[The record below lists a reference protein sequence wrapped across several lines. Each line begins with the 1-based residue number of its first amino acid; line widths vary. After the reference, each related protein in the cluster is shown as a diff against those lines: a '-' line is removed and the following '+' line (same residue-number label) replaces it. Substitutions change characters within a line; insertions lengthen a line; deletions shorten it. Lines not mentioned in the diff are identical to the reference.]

1 MSESDPPQPLVW
13 DVGVDSGGTF
23 TDCIAIST
31 QGDVRRAKVLS
42 TSALRARIIAVDR
55 AADRLR
61 LGLSFP
67 HSVDPDLLIGF
78 RIVPLADRRRSST
91 QGTTGSIVDEAHLR
105 RALGGTTHVEVH
117 CSHSP
122 DAGLPLPPVGSL
134 VDLCAPYEAPILALR
149 VALGR
154 SESAPLQDCRLRIG
168 TTRGTNALLERQTT
182 PVVLFTNEG
191 IEDLLAIGDQ
201 RRTDIF
207 AASPSKPSHVHVNA
221 VGVRV
226 RHAPDGSESV
236 PLDVEAFRACADRA
250 NHPEGA
256 AAAIALLHGSVAKR
270 SGDSAES
277 TLARELHALGW
288 SWISCAS
295 DVGASSRFEPRARAA
310 VVDAALSG
318 PVGGFVANIIRQS
331 QGADVRM
338 MTSTGGIA
346 PAPHFRPRESLL
358 SGPAGGVVAAA
369 ACARA
374 LGFERVVTL
383 DMGGTSADV
392 ARIDGHAAL
401 TNETR
406 VGDAIL
412 GAPSVA
418 VESVAAGGGS
428 IVWWDGTS
436 LRVGPRSAG
445 AFPGPASYGCG
456 GPLTITDCNLLLGRI
471 DPAAST
477 IPLDIAAAQHAAR
490 SLCTDI
496 QRSGRSLDETA
507 LLEQAIAIAEETMA
521 GALRSVTVRQGVD
534 PAQHALLS
542 FGGSGGLHACSLA
555 ERLGID
561 TVIIPLDAG
570 ILCAAGAL
578 TAPPTKILHRVLLR
592 PLDAPTLEP
601 IGDVVRRMC
610 DEALSLL
617 ASVDPNG
624 SDGKVARCELH
635 LRLTG
640 QESTIQLSV
649 DPCAASE
656 PDARLIAA
664 HFRNAYRAIHGF
676 DPHAHHTIEVE
687 SLLVEA
693 AGRSTTLP
701 PAPVDVA
708 AVQPDAQGLVRL
720 SGASVWVAQGW
731 TSLAHPAG
739 AILLRRGGTHEVQHT
754 RDPRAL
760 TCGADE
766 VLAARAVA
774 IALDMGETLRRIA
787 VSPNIRDRLD
797 YSCGI
802 LSAQGRLV
810 VNAPHIPVHLGA
822 LGPCV
827 RAVVEALPLR
837 EGDVALV
844 NHPRFGG
851 SHLPDLT
858 VITPIYHRGNLV
870 AFAAN
875 RAHHAEI
882 GGTRPGSMPPDA
894 TCLAE
899 EGVVIEPMRIVE
911 GGVLQLD
918 HLTRVLGDARH
929 PSRMPADNLAD
940 LQGQIA
946 ANALA
951 AARIGEL
958 LEASGSDCVLRIDAL
973 LATASRHAA
982 QRVIAAL
989 RSDGATAAERLDDGS
1004 MLCVRVERSPCRT
1017 RLHIDFTG
1025 SAPQHARN
1033 LNAPLAVTRAVVMY
1047 TVRVLAGLQ
1056 MGSDGPA
1063 FPMHEALLDAVD
1075 ITVPRGS
1082 ILHPDFSGSPDE
1094 CPACAIGQTETSQR
1108 LVDALWQALD
1118 IAACSQG
1125 TINNLL
1131 FGSAALGFYETI
1143 AGGAGATEAAHG
1155 TSAVH
1160 THISNTRLTDAEVLE
1175 RRYPVRLEKLRLR
1188 TGSGGDGLHRGGD
1201 GIIRRL
1207 RFLEPVELSFL
1218 SQRRES
1224 SPRGSHG
1231 GCDGARGSQRIL
1243 RANGAVD
1250 HVPGIIAAHLSS
1262 GDAFEVETPGG
1273 GGWGSPASAKG
1284 LSQQPF
1290 TAASIAAKST

>member
-1 MSESDPPQPLVW
+1 MSDSHPQRPLVW

-23 TDCIAIST
+23 TDCIAISSH
-31 QGDVRRAKVLS
+31 GDVRRSKVLS
-42 TSALRARIIAVDR
+42 TSALRARVI
-55 AADRLR
+55 AADRADECLR
-61 LGLSFP
+61 LELSLP
-67 HSVDPDLLIGF
+67 CTVDPQLLIGF
-78 RIVPLADRRRSST
+78 SIKPIADRRGSSISGATQTLVNEARLSRSGD
-91 QGTTGSIVDEAHLR
+91 GTTD
-105 RALGGTTHVEVH
+105 VEVR
-117 CSHSP
+117 CGTVQG
-122 DAGLPLPPVGSL
+122 AGLSPPLAGSL
-134 VDLCAPYEAPILALR
+134 VDLCAPWEAPILALR

-154 SESAPLQDCRLRIG
+154 SSGVSLQDCRLRIG

-182 PVVLFTNEG
+182 PVVLFTNAG
-191 IEDLLAIGDQ
+191 IEDVLAIGDQ

-207 AASPSKPSHVHVNA
+207 AVAPSKPSHVQVNA
-221 VGVRV
+221 IGVRV
-226 RHAPDGSESV
+226 RHAPDGRETM
-236 PLDVEAFRACADRA
+236 PLDVAALRIQADRA
-250 NHPEGA
+250 DHPSGA
-256 AAAIALLHGSVAKR
+256 AAAIALLHGSVAQR
-270 SGDSAES
+270 NGVAAEAA
-277 TLARELHALGW
+277 LANELRAIGW
-288 SWISCAS
+288 TWTSCAS

-318 PVGGFVANIIRQS
+318 PVGRFVANITNQS
-331 QGADVRM
+331 QGADVRL
-338 MTSTGGIA
+338 MTSAGGIA
-346 PAPHFRPRESLL
+346 PAAHFRPRESLL

-369 ACARA
+369 ALARKM
-374 LGFERVVTL
+374 GFSRVVTL

-401 TNETR
+401 TDETR
-406 VGDAIL
+406 IGDVIL
-412 GAPSVA
+412 GAPAVA

-428 IVWWDGTS
+428 IVWWDGTA

-456 GPLTITDCNLLLGRI
+456 GPLTITDCNLLLGRV
-471 DPAAST
+471 DPAVCT
-477 IPLDIAAAQHAAR
+477 IPLDREAAQRAALA
-490 SLCTDI
+490 LCTEV
-496 QRSGRSLDETA
+496 RSSGRNQDQKA
-507 LLEQAIAIAEETMA
+507 LLEQAVAIAEETMA
-521 GALRSVTVRQGVD
+521 GALRSVTVRQGIN

-555 ERLGID
+555 ERLGMD
-561 TVIIPLDAG
+561 TVIIPFDAG

-592 PLDAPTLEP
+592 PLDAEGLEP
-601 IGDVVRRMC
+601 VGAVIRRTC
-610 DEALSLL
+610 DEALGLL
-617 ASVDPNG
+617 ASTDPHG
-624 SDGKVARCELH
+624 ADGTVARCVLH
-635 LRLTG
+635 LRLSG
-640 QESTIQLSV
+640 QEPTIALQV
-649 DPCAASE
+649 ETAASE
-656 PDARLIAA
+656 GLDARSIASD
-664 HFRNAYRAIHGF
+664 FRRSYCAVHGF
-676 DPHAHHTIEVE
+676 DPQTNQAIEIE

-693 AGRSTTLP
+693 VGRSTDLP
-701 PAPVDVA
+701 LATVDA
-708 AVQPDAQGLVRL
+708 RIMQPDAQGLIRL

-731 TSLAHPAG
+731 SSQAHPAG
-739 AILLRRGGTHEVQHT
+739 AIMLRRG
-754 RDPRAL
+754 DPCASQQAPAANL
-760 TCGADE
+760 LSFGADE
-766 VLAARAVA
+766 VPAARAIA
-774 IALDMGETLRRIA
+774 IAMDMGETLRRIA

-797 YSCGI
+797 FSCGI
-802 LSAQGRLV
+802 LSAQGQLV

-827 RAVVEALPLR
+827 RAVVAAMSLR

-858 VITPIYHRGNLV
+858 VMTPIHHRGQLV

-894 TCLAE
+894 TCLAQ

-911 GGVLQLD
+911 SGILKLDRITQVLREAL
-918 HLTRVLGDARH
+918 H
-929 PSRMPADNLAD
+929 PSRMPADNIAD
-940 LQGQIA
+940 LQAQIA

-951 AARIGEL
+951 AARMGEFL
-958 LEASGSDCVLRIDAL
+958 DAYGSDAWVRVDAL
-973 LATASRHAA
+973 LAAASRHAA

-989 RSDGATAAERLDDGS
+989 RSDVATAEERLDDGS
-1004 MLCVRVERSPCRT
+1004 QLCVRVERSPCRT

-1025 SAPQHARN
+1025 SAAQHPRN

-1056 MGSDGPA
+1056 LGSDGPA

-1075 ITVPRGS
+1075 ITVPSGS
-1082 ILHPDFSGSPDE
+1082 ILNPAFSGSPDQ
-1094 CPACAIGQTETSQR
+1094 CSACAIGQTETSQR

-1131 FGSAALGFYETI
+1131 FGGAALGFYETI
-1143 AGGAGATEAAHG
+1143 AGGAGATRTAHG
-1155 TSAVH
+1155 ASAVH

-1175 RRYPVRLEKLRLR
+1175 RRYPVQLERLRIR
-1188 TGSGGDGLHRGGD
+1188 TGSGGDGLYRGGD
-1201 GIIRRL
+1201 GITRRL

-1231 GCDGARGSQRIL
+1231 GLDGTRGAQRII
-1243 RANGAVD
+1243 RANGTVEE
-1250 HVPGIIAAHLSS
+1250 VPGITAAHLAR

-1273 GGWGSPASAKG
+1273 GGWGSPAPAKG
-1284 LSQQPF
+1284 
-1290 TAASIAAKST
+1290 

>member
-1 MSESDPPQPLVW
+1 MW

-23 TDCIAIST
+23 TDCIALSNR
-31 QGDVRRAKVLS
+31 GDVRRAKVLS
-42 TSALRARIIAVDR
+42 TSALRARVIASDHSD
-55 AADRLR
+55 DRLR
-61 LGLSFP
+61 IEVSIP
-67 HSVDPDLLIGF
+67 CTVDPQLLIGF
-78 RIVPLADRRRSST
+78 RVAPTTDRSGSSARQPL
-91 QGTTGSIVDEAHLR
+91 VHEARLR
-105 RALGGTTHVEVH
+105 RAADGTTDVEV
-117 CSHSP
+117 CCERVQG
-122 DAGLPLPPVGSL
+122 AAFPLPPTGSL
-134 VDLCAPYEAPILALR
+134 VDLCAPWEAPILALR

-154 SESAPLQDCRLRIG
+154 GGSAPLHDCRLRIG

-201 RRTDIF
+201 RRADIF
-207 AASPSKPSHVHVNA
+207 AAAPSKPSHVQVNA
-221 VGVRV
+221 VGIPV
-226 RHAPDGSESV
+226 RHAPDGRERV
-236 PLDVEAFRACADRA
+236 PLDAAVLRSRADPAT
-250 NHPEGA
+250 HPTGA
-256 AAAIALLHGSVAKR
+256 AAAIALLHSSVAPDTSR
-270 SGDSAES
+270 SAES
-277 TLARELHALGW
+277 TVARELHALGW
-288 SWISCAS
+288 TWTSCAS

-318 PVGGFVANIIRQS
+318 PVGRFVANITSQS

-338 MTSTGGIA
+338 LTSTGGIA
-346 PAPHFRPRESLL
+346 PAAHFRPRESLL

-369 ACARA
+369 AIARA
-374 LGFERVVTL
+374 VGFARVVTL

-401 TNETR
+401 TEETR
-406 VGDAIL
+406 IGDAIL
-412 GAPSVA
+412 GAPAVA

-428 IVWWDGTS
+428 IVWWDGTA

-471 DPAAST
+471 DPMVCT
-477 IPLDIAAAQHAAR
+477 IPLDRAAAQCAAVA
-490 SLCTDI
+490 LCSEI
-496 QRSGRSLDETA
+496 GGSGRSQDQTA
-507 LLEQAIAIAEETMA
+507 LLEQAVAIAEETMA

-555 ERLGID
+555 QRLGID
-561 TVIIPLDAG
+561 TVIIPLDSG

-578 TAPPTKILHRVLLR
+578 TAPPTRILHRVLLR
-592 PLDAPTLEP
+592 PLDAKGLAP
-601 IGDVVRRMC
+601 IGEVIRRTC

-617 ASVDPNG
+617 ASTDPHG
-624 SDGKVARCELH
+624 ADGTVARCVLN
-635 LRLTG
+635 LRLIG
-640 QESTIQLSV
+640 QESTIALSTEPV
-649 DPCAASE
+649 AANGSDPHAL
-656 PDARLIAA
+656 ARAFC
-664 HFRNAYRAIHGF
+664 HAYRAVHGF
-676 DPHAHHTIEVE
+676 EPRANHTIEVE

-693 AGRSTTLP
+693 VGRSQELP
-701 PAPVDVA
+701 LPAVDA
-708 AVQPDAQGLVRL
+708 RDLRPDAHGLLRL
-720 SGASVWVAQGW
+720 SGASVWVAHGW
-731 TSLAHPAG
+731 AAQAHPAG
-739 AILLRRGGTHEVQHT
+739 AIMLRRSDSQAVRPS
-754 RDPRAL
+754 RDERVL
-760 TCGADE
+760 SCGADE
-766 VLAARAVA
+766 VPAARAVA

-797 YSCGI
+797 FSCGI
-802 LSAQGRLV
+802 LSAEGQLV

-827 RAVVEALPLR
+827 RAVARALPLR

-858 VITPIYHRGNLV
+858 VITPIHHRGQLV

-894 TCLAE
+894 TCLAD

-911 GGVLQLD
+911 GGTSQFDRVA
-918 HLTRVLGDARH
+918 RVLSEARH

-940 LQGQIA
+940 LQAQIA

-951 AARIGEL
+951 AARMGGL
-958 LEASGSDCVLRIDAL
+958 LDAYGSDCWLRVDAL
-973 LATASRHAA
+973 LATASRQAA

-989 RSDGATAAERLDDGS
+989 HSDVVTAEERLDDGS
-1004 MLCVRVERSPCRT
+1004 PLCVRVERSPCRT

-1075 ITVPRGS
+1075 ITVPQGS
-1082 ILHPDFSGSPDE
+1082 ILHPNFSGSPDQ

-1108 LVDALWQALD
+1108 LVDALWRALD

-1131 FGSAALGFYETI
+1131 FGGTALGFYETI
-1143 AGGAGATEAAHG
+1143 AGGAGATKAACG
-1155 TSAVH
+1155 ASAVH

-1175 RRYPVRLEKLRLR
+1175 RRYPVRLERLQLRR
-1188 TGSGGDGLHRGGD
+1188 GSGGDGLHRGGD

-1207 RFLEPVELSFL
+1207 RFLEPVDLSFL

-1224 SPRGSHG
+1224 SPCGSHG
-1231 GCDGARGSQRIL
+1231 GLDGARGAQRII
-1243 RANGAVD
+1243 RANGTVEV
-1250 HVPGIIAAHLSS
+1250 VPGITAAHLAS

-1273 GGWGSPASAKG
+1273 GGWGSPAPARG
-1284 LSQQPF
+1284 
-1290 TAASIAAKST
+1290 

>member
-1 MSESDPPQPLVW
+1 MSESHVQRPLLW

-23 TDCIAIST
+23 TDCIAISSS
-31 QGDVRRAKVLS
+31 GDVRRSKVLS
-42 TSALRARIIAVDR
+42 TSALRTRVV
-55 AADRLR
+55 AADVADECLR
-61 LGLSFP
+61 LELSFAYRL
-67 HSVDPDLLIGF
+67 DPTLLIGF
-78 RIVPLADRRRSST
+78 RVEPIADRH
-91 QGTTGSIVDEAHLR
+91 GR
-105 RALGGTTHVEVH
+105 RAAGATQPLVITARLCQSVEGKTDVEVH
-117 CSHSP
+117 CGKLQGADTP
-122 DAGLPLPPVGSL
+122 LPLAGSL
-134 VDLCAPYEAPILALR
+134 VDLCAPWEAPILALR

-154 SESAPLQDCRLRIG
+154 SGSDSLQDCRLRIG
-168 TTRGTNALLERQTT
+168 TTRGTNALLERRTT

-191 IEDLLAIGDQ
+191 IEDVLAIGDQ

-207 AASPSKPSHVHVNA
+207 AAAPSKPLHVQVNA

-226 RHAPDGSESV
+226 RHAPDGRETL
-236 PLDVEAFRACADRA
+236 PLDIAELRSRAERA
-250 NHPEGA
+250 NHPSGA
-256 AAAIALLHGSVAKR
+256 AAAIALLHGSAAQRHGNAAETKLA
-270 SGDSAES
+270 SA
-277 TLARELHALGW
+277 LATMGW
-288 SWISCAS
+288 TWISCAS

-318 PVGGFVANIIRQS
+318 PVGQFVANITDQS

-338 MTSTGGIA
+338 LTSAGGIA
-346 PAPHFRPRESLL
+346 PAANFRPRESLL

-369 ACARA
+369 ALAQRV
-374 LGFERVVTL
+374 GFSRIVTL

-392 ARIDGHAAL
+392 ARIDGRAAL
-401 TNETR
+401 TDETR
-406 VGDAIL
+406 IGDVIL
-412 GAPSVA
+412 GAPAVA

-428 IVWWDGTS
+428 IVWWDGTA

-456 GPLTITDCNLLLGRI
+456 GPLTITDCNLLLGRV
-471 DPAAST
+471 DPSVCT
-477 IPLDIAAAQHAAR
+477 IPLDRAAAQDAAVALW
-490 SLCTDI
+490 SEI
-496 QRSGRSLDETA
+496 ERSGRNQDQTA

-521 GALRSVTVRQGVD
+521 GALRSVTVRQGMD
-534 PAQHALLS
+534 PVQHALLS
-542 FGGSGGLHACSLA
+542 FGGSGGLHACALA
-555 ERLGID
+555 ERLGMN

-578 TAPPTKILHRVLLR
+578 TAPPTKMVHRVLLR
-592 PLDAPTLEP
+592 PLDAEGLEP
-601 IGDVVRRMC
+601 IGAVIRRTC
-610 DEALSLL
+610 NEALSLL
-617 ASVDPNG
+617 ASTDPHG
-624 SDGKVARCELH
+624 TDGTVARCVVH
-635 LRLTG
+635 LRLPG
-640 QESTIQLSV
+640 QESTIGLHV
-649 DPCAASE
+649 DPVASQGQ
-656 PDARLIAA
+656 DACVLAQA
-664 HFRNAYRAIHGF
+664 FRDAYRATHGF
-676 DPHAHHTIEVE
+676 DPPTTQRMEVE

-693 AGRSTTLP
+693 VGRSTDLP
-701 PAPVDVA
+701 HVTIDASA
-708 AVQPDAQGLVRL
+708 LQPDARGLVRL
-720 SGASVWVAQGW
+720 SGASVWMAPGW
-731 TSLAHPAG
+731 TSQVHPAG
-739 AILLRRGGTHEVQHT
+739 AILLRKGDFCRTQQAPS
-754 RDPRAL
+754 PRMKSF
-760 TCGADE
+760 GSDE
-766 VLAARAVA
+766 VPAARAVA

-797 YSCGI
+797 FSCGI
-802 LSAQGRLV
+802 LSAEGQLV

-827 RAVVEALPLR
+827 RAVARALPLR

-858 VITPIYHRGNLV
+858 VITPIHHRGQLV

-894 TCLAE
+894 TCLAD

-911 GGVLQLD
+911 GGTSQFDRVA
-918 HLTRVLGDARH
+918 RVLSEARH

-940 LQGQIA
+940 LQAQIA

-951 AARIGEL
+951 ADRMGGL
-958 LEASGSDCVLRIDAL
+958 LDAYGSDCWLRVDAL
-973 LATASRHAA
+973 LASASRQAA

-989 RSDGATAAERLDDGS
+989 HSDVVTAEERLDDGS
-1004 MLCVRVERSPCRT
+1004 PLCVRVERSRCRT

-1075 ITVPRGS
+1075 ITVPQGS
-1082 ILHPDFSGSPDE
+1082 ILHPDFSGSPE
-1094 CPACAIGQTETSQR
+1094 HCPACAIGQTETSQR
-1108 LVDALWQALD
+1108 LVDALWRALD

-1131 FGSAALGFYETI
+1131 FGGTALGFYETI
-1143 AGGAGATEAAHG
+1143 AGGAGATRTTCGA
-1155 TSAVH
+1155 SAVH

-1175 RRYPVRLEKLRLR
+1175 RRYPVRLERLQLRR
-1188 TGSGGDGLHRGGD
+1188 GSGGDGLHRGGD

-1207 RFLEPVELSFL
+1207 RFLEPVDLSFL

-1231 GCDGARGSQRIL
+1231 GLDGARGAQRII
-1243 RANGAVD
+1243 RANGTVEE
-1250 HVPGIIAAHLSS
+1250 VPGITASHLAS

-1273 GGWGSPASAKG
+1273 GGWGTPPHASR
-1284 LSQQPF
+1284 
-1290 TAASIAAKST
+1290 